1 MNTLTHI
8 SKQQPT
14 SSLVG
19 WLTAPADNSPL
30 ILFRVAFG
38 LLIAAEGFGAILT
51 GWVRRVFVEP
61 QFTFNF
67 IGLDFLQVFVGE
79 TMYVVYGLL
88 GVTGLMVMLGYR
100 YRLAIVTYAV
110 LWSISYLLQKT
121 SYNNHYYLLMLL
133 CWVMVLMPAHR
144 YFSLDVRQ
152 NFVRKTLTCPRWC
165 TVVFVV
171 QLFIVYTFASLAKI
185 YPDWL
190 AGRPIALWFA
200 GKADYWLV
208 GPLLQKDWLQTM
220 VVYGGIAFDGLI
232 VPALLWRKTRPYA
245 FAAGLLFHGFN
256 SAVFH
261 IGIFP
266 YLAIALCV
274 FFFPPEQVRRLFFK
288 RKPKVTDQLVAQTSY
303 SLPSWTL
310 VLGVLYFAWQIYLP
324 LRHHLYPGNVFWTEE
339 GHRLSWRMM
348 LRTKSGSVRF
358 MVENRATGETW
369 WEEPRD
375 HLTAKQARKV
385 ATHPDMIWQFSQ
397 YLEKVYQERGYDNVA
412 VYAHG
417 KASLNGHPRDPLVDS
432 SVDLASVSWQPFRH
446 AEWIYPDRNMYQDT
460 TP

>member
-1 MNTLTHI
+1 MNTLTMAHLTHPKK
-8 SKQQPT
+8 SAL
-14 SSLVG
+14 SV
-19 WLTAPADNSPL
+19 WLTEAVDNSPL

-38 LLIAAEGFGAILT
+38 FLIAAEGFGAILT
-51 GWVRRVFVEP
+51 GWVRRTFVEP
-61 QFTFNF
+61 AFTFNF

-79 TMYVVYGLL
+79 TMYAVYGLL
-88 GVTGLMVMLGYR
+88 GITGLMVMLGYR
-100 YRLAIVTYAV
+100 YRLAMFTYAI
-110 LWSISYLLQKT
+110 LWSVSYLLQKT

-144 YFSLDVRQ
+144 YYSLDVRQ
-152 NFVRKTLTCPRWC
+152 RRVTKSLTCPRWC

-171 QLFIVYTFASLAKI
+171 QMFIVYTFASVAKM

-190 AGRPIALWFA
+190 AGIPIGIWFG
-200 GKADYWLV
+200 GKADFWLI
-208 GPLLQKDWLQTM
+208 GPLLQQDWLQTM

-232 VPALLWRKTRPYA
+232 VPALLWRRTRLFA
-245 FAAGLLFHGFN
+245 FGLGIFFHGFN

-266 YLAIALCV
+266 FLAIALSV
-274 FFFPPEQVRRLFFK
+274 FFFPPEQVRQVFFK
-288 RKPKVTDQLVAQTSY
+288 RKPTVTSELAAQTNY
-303 SLPSWTL
+303 TLPRWTL
-310 VLGVLYFAWQIYLP
+310 TLGILYFVWQVYLP
-324 LRHHLYPGNVFWTEE
+324 LRHHLYAGNAFWTEE

-358 MVENRATGETW
+358 MVEDKNTGETW

-375 HLTAKQARKV
+375 YLVPKQARKL

-397 YLEKVYQERGYDNVA
+397 YLEKIYREKGYEDVA

-417 KASLNGHPRDPLVDS
+417 EASLNGHPRDPLVDS
-432 SVDLASVSWQPFRH
+432 SVDLASVPWQPFRH
-446 AEWIYPDRNMYQDT
+446 ATWIYPDRQYSADE
-460 TP
+460 